1 MILLKFLP
9 RLKRRKFFLVR
20 QIMGD
25 SMAPTLRPGVI
36 VFGVRPSRLRPGDV
50 VIIRHDNLDKVKRV
64 REVQNGKLFLTG
76 DNYLHSTD
84 SREFGWLDIQAV
96 LAKVVWPKLKAPPAD

>member
-1 MILLKFLP
+1 M
-9 RLKRRKFFLVR
+9 VR

-36 VFGVRPSRLRPGDV
+36 VFGVRPSRVRPGDV

-64 REVQNGKLFLTG
+64 KDIQADKIFLTG
-76 DNYLHSTD
+76 DNYLQSTD
-84 SREFGWLDIQAV
+84 SREFGWLDV
-96 LAKVVWPKLKAPPAD
+96 GSVMAKVIWPRVRNRQAG

>member
-1 MILLKFLP
+1 MKLLKFLP
-9 RLKRRKFFLVR
+9 RPKKPKLFLIR

-36 VFGVRPSRLRPGDV
+36 VFGVRPSRVHPGDV

-64 REVQNGKLFLTG
+64 KDIQTGKVFLTG
-76 DNYLHSTD
+76 DNYLQSTD
-84 SREFGWLDIQAV
+84 SRDFGWLDVQAV
-96 LAKVVWPKLKAPPAD
+96 IAKVIWPRVGSR